1 MITSEL
7 KLLEFLDGLRRGK
20 IYYLLSQHRVDAI
33 MVEIAVPGERW
44 QVEFLEDGTI
54 EAEVFRSSGNI
65 EGAEAVMELMT
76 KYSDTGAGEG
86 APGAADVRCE
96 VKTT

>member
-20 IYYLLSQHRVDAI
+20 IYYRLSQHRSDAI

-44 QVEFLEDGTI
+44 EVEFLEDGTI
-54 EAEVFRSSGNI
+54 EAEVFRSTGNI
-65 EGAEAVMELMT
+65 EGTEAVMELLT
-76 KYSDTGAGEG
+76 KHSDIPPS
-86 APGAADVRCE
+86 AP
-96 VKTT
+96 